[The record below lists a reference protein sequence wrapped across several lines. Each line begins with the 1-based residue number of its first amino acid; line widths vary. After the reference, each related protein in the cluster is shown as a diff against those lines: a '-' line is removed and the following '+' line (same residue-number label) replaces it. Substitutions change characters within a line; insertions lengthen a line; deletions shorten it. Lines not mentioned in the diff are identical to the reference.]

1 MRTNVYIDAFNLYYG
16 CLRRTP
22 FKWLDVAALSRVLLP
37 RDAIQRIKYFTA
49 IVEAHPND
57 PSQRVR
63 QQFYLRALA
72 TTPNLSIYYGHFL
85 SHTVAMPLADNPRR
99 RVMVIK
105 TEEKGSDVNLATEL
119 LVDAFN
125 DDFDVAVLLS
135 NDSDLLAPIRVVR
148 RQLGK
153 CVGILNP
160 QRVPSIPLERE
171 ADFLKS
177 IRPSALRRSQ
187 FPSTMK
193 DAQGP
198 FHKPPA
204 W

>member
-16 CLRRTP
+16 CLRSTP
-22 FKWLDVAALSRVLLP
+22 FKWLDVAALCHVLLP
-37 RDAIQRIKYFTA
+37 RDNIQRIKYFTA
-49 IVEAHPND
+49 VVEARPGD

-72 TTPNLSIYYGHFL
+72 TTPKLSIYYGHFL
-85 SHTVAMPLADNPRR
+85 SHAVAMPLADNPRR

-119 LVDAFN
+119 LVDGFN
-125 DDFDVAVLLS
+125 DDFDVAVVLS

-148 RQLGK
+148 RQMGK
-153 CVGILNP
+153 RVGVLNP

-187 FPSTMK
+187 FPRTMK
-193 DAQGP
+193 DARGS
-198 FHKPPA
+198 FHRPPV